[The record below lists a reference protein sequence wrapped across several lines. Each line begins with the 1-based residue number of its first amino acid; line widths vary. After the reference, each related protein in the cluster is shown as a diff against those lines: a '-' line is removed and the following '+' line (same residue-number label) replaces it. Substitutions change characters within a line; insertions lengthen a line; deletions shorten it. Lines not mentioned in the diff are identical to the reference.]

1 MVKLCTSD
9 IFIAMFGSTFDPCR
23 CQLIRFDQ
31 YFQGSTNLPEGYDAT
46 LFHLIEV
53 STSFE
58 GAFVH
63 FHLLTCTFTS
73 GAIMHDVCI
82 LEVCVL
88 RHQYVDYK

>member
-1 MVKLCTSD
+1 
-9 IFIAMFGSTFDPCR
+9 MFGSTFDPCRSR

-58 GAFVH
+58 GTFVH
-63 FHLLTCTFTS
+63 FRLLTCSFTS
-73 GAIMHDVCI
+73 GAIIHDVCI
-82 LEVCVL
+82 LEECVL
-88 RHQYVDYK
+88 RHQYFDYT